1 MSKSPLTTR
10 RILTSSLY
18 LILLGQFLL
27 FITYLTVGRL
37 PSAITML
44 NIAIV
49 ALILIG
55 LGAQFFAADQNRVD
69 QFYRFCGSGLFFMLL
84 GILFIF
90 VAQWSMGIAHAGI
103 TFVLV
108 VLGVAVLLYGTGTQG
123 LGELQTDTS
132 TTKYNVAIA
141 GGAGVMAFCVAL
153 GIIWYSPKMR
163 DAFQTEKKFVRVVI
177 KSADGTTSIPSYVPL
192 FDIDGVAI
200 PAARRGNAIEVLV
213 PYFSSELATRDSS
226 PENSQDDA
234 LKAPPSFICPDDVNL
249 AAWKKLHE
257 TARAKTI
264 SATFF
269 RVTPNDT
276 LKSTANATF
285 RIRLDQ
291 SMFSTGDG
299 GTDYPLY
306 PVQMCV
312 SLQAPAPLHAVIG
325 QAGNSLAAAPNRKQP
340 RDVPNLIFNQ
350 VGIQ

>member
-1 MSKSPLTTR
+1 MTDWPTTFR
-10 RILTSSLY
+10 RILTSGFY
-18 LILLGQFLL
+18 LALLGQFLL
-27 FITYLTVGRL
+27 FVTYWTVGRV

-44 NIAIV
+44 NV
-49 ALILIG
+49 ALVGLILLG
-55 LGAQFFAADQNRVD
+55 VGAQFFAADKKRVD
-69 QFYRFCGSGLFFMLL
+69 QLYRFCSSGLFFMLL
-84 GILFIF
+84 GILFIL
-90 VAQWSMGIAHAGI
+90 VAHWSMGTAHAGI

-108 VLGVAVLLYGTGTQG
+108 VLGVAMLLYGTGTQG
-123 LGELQTDTS
+123 LGELKTDTA

-141 GGAGVMAFCVAL
+141 GGAGVLAFCVAL

-177 KSADGTTSIPSYVPL
+177 KSADGTTGIPSFVPL

-200 PAARRGNAIEVLV
+200 PAARRGHVIEVLV
-213 PYFSSELATRDSS
+213 PYFTSELAARSAASVEDQIAS
-226 PENSQDDA
+226 PKE
-234 LKAPPSFICPDDVNL
+234 PPPFICPDDANL

-257 TARAKTI
+257 SARAKTI
-264 SATFF
+264 SAKFF

-276 LKSTANATF
+276 LKPTANATF

-312 SLQAPAPLHAVIG
+312 SLQASDSLRAVIG
-325 QAGNSLAAAPNRKQP
+325 AAGKSLAAAPNREQP
-340 RDVPNLIFNQ
+340 KDVPGLILNE